1 MTLTLVWAMAEN
13 GVIGRSGDLPW
24 SLPDDLARF
33 KKITHGGTVIMG
45 RKTWESLHIQPLP
58 GRTNLVVSRN
68 SEFEAEGATVVSSVE
83 EAVESALSDAFCIG
97 GAQVFAASIDLATHI
112 KVTMVHNEIEG
123 DVYVPPID
131 WDQWLMTSEEFHPAD
146 DRHVVPFSFLS
157 YDRASYSGR

>member
-1 MTLTLVWAMAEN
+1 MAEN

-83 EAVESALSDAFCIG
+83 EAVRAPFPMPSA
-97 GAQVFAASIDLATHI
+97 
-112 KVTMVHNEIEG
+112 
-123 DVYVPPID
+123 
-131 WDQWLMTSEEFHPAD
+131 
-146 DRHVVPFSFLS
+146 
-157 YDRASYSGR
+157 